1 MSKVYYVTVDFH
13 HRGFVPGIDISEEEL
28 EALQK
33 QFMEMYNLWAN
44 TVNTIQDKINATW
57 ETYENMLK
65 DGMDVLFTQEL
76 MGIDD
81 KTDYYSWC
89 EKWYKD
95 AASAV
100 DIGYLNTRLKGNI
113 FYDGE
118 CPLYGVA
125 FRDHPNWTMDF
136 TMKVI
141 DEKEEDI

>member
-1 MSKVYYVTVDFH
+1 MSEIYVTVDYH
-13 HRGFVPGIDISEEEL
+13 YHGFVPGIDISEEEL

-44 TVNTIQDKINATW
+44 GANQIQDKINETW
-57 ETYENMLK
+57 ENYEHMQEI
-65 DGMDVLFTQEL
+65 GMDVTAIQKV

-81 KTDYYSWC
+81 KTNYYNWC

-95 AASAV
+95 IS
-100 DIGYLNTRLKGNI
+100 DSIDRSYSHTRLKGNI

-125 FRDHPNWTMDF
+125 FRDHPDWTMDF
-136 TMKVI
+136 TMNVI